1 MHAPVDPSPG
11 GVSPHPFAKPRT
23 NRQTYEFLIRQ
34 MLRVG
39 TYSVLLAVGLIF
51 AHIIW
56 KGLPVVAP
64 AIQPKVTWV
73 LAKIPIPYVVIDSNK
88 PFINTN
94 FLTKLPETL
103 HVIEDKQ
110 GNIQE
115 TSPQGSDVIKKE
127 LGDNMRSEKT
137 ISYSGGGILGPIV
150 GTALL
155 VIVCMV
161 VALFLGIAS
170 AIYLSEYASH
180 GKFIEGVRL
189 AILNLAGVPSVVFG
203 LFGLGIFVL
212 SAPVLTDTPHDRALF
227 SLPFLGRLVS
237 DGTELAWLSACP
249 DWLDWLPKLFL
260 FESISFQGWDTCV
273 LSGAFTLAFVILPV
287 IITASEECLRAV
299 PQGFRETSLALGAT
313 RWQTIWRT
321 VLPFAMPGILTSSIL
336 GIARAA
342 GETAPIMFTAALAF
356 KDKLPWEGDSGFFGV
371 FTQSV
376 QALPYHIYT
385 IAARI
390 PQSEYSERAQYGSVF
405 VFLVLVLMFAITSVL
420 LRRKLRAK
428 YKW

>member
-1 MHAPVDPSPG
+1 MLATANPDAAMDATN
-11 GVSPHPFAKPRT
+11 PFARPRT
-23 NRQTYEFLIRQ
+23 KRRVWEFVWRQV
-34 MLRVG
+34 LRLA
-39 TYSVLLAVGLIF
+39 TYSILLVVGLIF
-51 AHIIW
+51 AHIII
-56 KGLPVVAP
+56 KGAPVVFSSKAP
-64 AIQPKVTWV
+64 FV
-73 LAKIPIPYVVIDSNK
+73 
-88 PFINTN
+88 NTD
-94 FLTKLPETL
+94 FLTKLPQTL

-110 GNIQE
+110 GNVYE
-115 TSPQGSDVIKKE
+115 ADPVGSDVIKKE

-137 ISYSGGGILGPIV
+137 ISYAGGGILGPIV

-155 VIVCMV
+155 VLVCMV

-170 AIYLSEYASH
+170 AIYLSEYAKH
-180 GKFIEGVRL
+180 GRFIEGVRL
-189 AILNLAGVPSVVFG
+189 AILNLSGVPSVVFG

-212 SAPVLTDTPHDRALF
+212 TAPVLTDTPHDRSILTI
-227 SLPFLGRLVS
+227 PLGFTYL
-237 DGTELAWLSACP
+237 
-249 DWLDWLPKLFL
+249 
-260 FESISFQGWDTCV
+260 SFQGWDTCV

-313 RWQTIWRT
+313 RWQTIRRS

-356 KDKLPWEGDSGFFGV
+356 KDKLPWQGESGWTGMFSE
-371 FTQSV
+371 SV

-385 IAARI
+385 ISARI
-390 PQSEYSERAQYGSVF
+390 PQNEYSERAQYGSVF
-405 VFLVLVLMFAITSVL
+405 VFLVLVMAFAMSSVL

>member
-1 MHAPVDPSPG
+1 MHATANPSVLAGAVPN
-11 GVSPHPFAKPRT
+11 PFAKPRT
-23 NRQTYEFLIRQ
+23 NRSVYEFLWRQ
-34 MLRVG
+34 VLRSA
-39 TYSVLLAVGLIF
+39 TYAILLAVGSIF
-51 AHIIW
+51 AYIVA
-56 KGLPVVAP
+56 KGAPVVFKTEAP
-64 AIQPKVTWV
+64 FV
-73 LAKIPIPYVVIDSNK
+73 
-88 PFINTN
+88 NTD
-94 FLTKLPETL
+94 FLFKLPETL

-110 GNIQE
+110 GKTYE
-115 TSPQGSDVIKKE
+115 TDTQGADAIKQQ
-127 LGDNMRSEKT
+127 LGDNLRQEKT
-137 ISYSGGGILGPIV
+137 YSYSGGGIWGPIV

-155 VIVCMV
+155 VLVCIV
-161 VALFLGIAS
+161 VALVLGIAS
-170 AIYLSEYASH
+170 AIYLSEYAKH

-189 AILNLAGVPSVVFG
+189 AILNLSGVPSVVFG

-212 SAPVLTDTPHDRALF
+212 MAPVLTSAPLDR
-227 SLPFLGRLVS
+227 SLLTIPLGFTYL
-237 DGTELAWLSACP
+237 
-249 DWLDWLPKLFL
+249 
-260 FESISFQGWDTCV
+260 SFQGWDTCV

-313 RWQTIWRT
+313 RWQTIWRS

-356 KDKLPWEGDSGFFGV
+356 KDKLPWQKEMPPLPPDASFLAHWWQNIERCWGTLFE
-371 FTQSV
+371 SV

-385 IAARI
+385 LAARI

-405 VFLVLVLMFAITSVL
+405 VFLVLVLTFAMSSVL

>member
-1 MHAPVDPSPG
+1 MHAPANPSTS
-11 GVSPHPFAKPRT
+11 GVFPNPFAKPKT
-23 NRQTYEFLIRQ
+23 NRETYEFLWRQ
-34 MLRVG
+34 VLRLA
-39 TYSVLLAVGLIF
+39 TYTIIAAVVLIF
-51 AHIIW
+51 GHIIV
-56 KGLPVVAP
+56 KGAPVVFGQFHTKA
-64 AIQPKVTWV
+64 
-73 LAKIPIPYVVIDSNK
+73 SF
-88 PFINTN
+88 PFVDND

-110 GNIQE
+110 GNKYE
-115 TSPQGSDVIKKE
+115 TDPKGSDVIKAK
-127 LGDNMRSEKT
+127 LGDNLRSEKT

-155 VIVCMV
+155 VLVCMV
-161 VALFLGIAS
+161 VALFLGISS
-170 AIYLSEYASH
+170 AVYLSEYAKH
-180 GKFIEGVRL
+180 GRFLEIVRL
-189 AILNLAGVPSVVFG
+189 AILNLSGVPSVVFG

-212 SAPVLTDTPHDRALF
+212 SAPVFTDTPLDR
-227 SLPFLGRLVS
+227 SLLNIPLGF
-237 DGTELAWLSACP
+237 TYIA
-249 DWLDWLPKLFL
+249 
-260 FESISFQGWDTCV
+260 FQGWDTCV

-287 IITASEECLRAV
+287 IITASEECLKAV

-313 RWQTIWRT
+313 RWQTIWKS

-356 KDKLPWEGDSGFFGV
+356 KDKLPWEGEKGILGI
-371 FTQSV
+371 FTESV

-405 VFLVLVLMFAITSVL
+405 VFLVLVLAFALSSVL

>member
-1 MHAPVDPSPG
+1 MHAPAKPSPSG
-11 GVSPHPFAKPRT
+11 AVPNPFAKPRS
-23 NRQTYEFLIRQ
+23 NRGTYEFLTLQ
-34 MLRVG
+34 TLRVA
-39 TYSVLLAVGLIF
+39 TYAVILAVGLIF
-51 AHIIW
+51 AHIVW
-56 KGLPVVAP
+56 KGAPVVF
-64 AIQPKVTWV
+64 T
-73 LAKIPIPYVVIDSNK
+73 AKA
-88 PFINTN
+88 PFINTS

-110 GNIQE
+110 GKVYE
-115 TSPQGSDVIKKE
+115 TDPKGSDVIKAQ
-127 LGDNMRSEKT
+127 LGDNFRGEKT
-137 ISYSGGGILGPIV
+137 IAYSGGGILGPIV

-155 VIVCMV
+155 VLICIVI
-161 VALFLGIAS
+161 ALFLGISS
-170 AIYLSEYASH
+170 AIYLSEYAKH
-180 GKFIEGVRL
+180 GRFIEFVRL
-189 AILNLAGVPSVVFG
+189 AILNLSGVPSVVFG
-203 LFGLGIFVL
+203 LFGLGVFVL
-212 SAPVLTDTPHDRALF
+212 AAPVFTSTPLDRSLLTIP
-227 SLPFLGRLVS
+227 LGFTNV
-237 DGTELAWLSACP
+237 
-249 DWLDWLPKLFL
+249 
-260 FESISFQGWDTCV
+260 SFQGWDTCV

-313 RWQTIWRT
+313 RWQTIWRS

-356 KDKLPWEGDSGFFGV
+356 KDKLPWEGQGGFMGV
-371 FTQSV
+371 FTESV

-405 VFLVLVLMFAITSVL
+405 VFLVLVLTFAMASVL